1 MNANKELNIP
11 KVDLQGIQAAQSEP
25 DEKHII
31 SLDGKLI
38 LSSDPIM
45 IGKNFRTMT
54 NLRYGK
60 GHPEGIRGM
69 SKINSSIIN
78 STYYK
83 ARSAIQ
89 FTKQNPSEEHI
100 LAQVYNSG
108 LTASKVYENKSSV
121 PVSDVFVFDT
131 VNGAADD
138 STASRSK
145 VITSPPNTFTLE
157 IKTLF
162 PSIGTRT
169 NVDYAYLAYST
180 ATGAGAW
187 RLGVMFCSDGL
198 LIAKA
203 SGTSE
208 VGADIVK
215 CNATAAWQ
223 IWRFQVTKTTVS
235 TATCDV
241 YLDGILQQ
249 ANVDC
254 DYETGTA
261 VGGTISFTQYWQTTN
276 YMSSEV
282 GYIKIATG
290 LGVIS

>member
-100 LAQVYNSG
+100 LAQDNQNRDKYTFSPSNHHNI
-108 LTASKVYENKSSV
+108 LDNTNNNLYQLYE
-121 PVSDVFVFDT
+121 
-131 VNGAADD
+131 
-138 STASRSK
+138 
-145 VITSPPNTFTLE
+145 
-157 IKTLF
+157 
-162 PSIGTRT
+162 
-169 NVDYAYLAYST
+169 
-180 ATGAGAW
+180 
-187 RLGVMFCSDGL
+187 C
-198 LIAKA
+198 
-203 SGTSE
+203 
-208 VGADIVK
+208 
-215 CNATAAWQ
+215 
-223 IWRFQVTKTTVS
+223 
-235 TATCDV
+235 
-241 YLDGILQQ
+241 IL
-249 ANVDC
+249 
-254 DYETGTA
+254 
-261 VGGTISFTQYWQTTN
+261 
-276 YMSSEV
+276 
-282 GYIKIATG
+282 
-290 LGVIS
+290 